1 MLLTRFYVE
10 LDDPRG
16 LGIPVFPGA
25 IFEKAK
31 CATTLGSRVQK
42 IPLLSENTTITMQTN
57 MRFTSEQ
64 ASNTA
69 RMERS

>member
-42 IPLLSENTTITMQTN
+42 IPLLSENTHLKTT
-57 MRFTSEQ
+57 RFTSEQ